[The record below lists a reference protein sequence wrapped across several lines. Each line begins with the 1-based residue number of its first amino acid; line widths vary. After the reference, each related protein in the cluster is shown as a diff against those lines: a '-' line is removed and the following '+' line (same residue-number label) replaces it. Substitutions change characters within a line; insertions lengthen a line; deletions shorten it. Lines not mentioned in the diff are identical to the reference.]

1 MYPELYVLYDDGVI
15 QILLIVKYSIY
26 HSFNKGY
33 IAAIHELCTVDEES
47 YRLFQGFIPF
57 LVIGVSFV
65 HKAYSVI
72 KRILRI
78 MYDLIYSLFIGS
90 YGKLY

>member
-47 YRLFQGFIPF
+47 YRLFQG
-57 LVIGVSFV
+57 VSFV

>member
-33 IAAIHELCTVDEES
+33 IAAIHKLCTVDEEF
-47 YRLFQGFIPF
+47 YRLFQGSYHFSL
-57 LVIGVSFV
+57 LVSRL
-65 HKAYSVI
+65 SI
-72 KRILRI
+72 KHTL
-78 MYDLIYSLFIGS
+78 L
-90 YGKLY
+90 